1 MVLILSMFLV
11 GCGNEEQDMQ
21 CAAVCMAE
29 QSYTYTTE
37 LERYLFE
44 ASVSGFTQTETI
56 SFEYTGTEEEVYGES
71 SGVIINPKSTGFYA
85 TVEYELSIENITIN
99 GQVVELEQTDLREK
113 QECGGTCEAKSFSV
127 STDEISSL
135 E

>member
-1 MVLILSMFLV
+1 MMLALSTLLV
-11 GCGNEEQDMQ
+11 GCGNPEQDML

-37 LERYLFE
+37 LENYLLE
-44 ASVSGFTQTETI
+44 ASVSSFTQTETI

-71 SGVIINPKSTGFYA
+71 SGVMMNLKSTGFVA

-99 GQVVELEQTDLREK
+99 GQVVDIEQTDYREK
-113 QECGGTCEAKSFSV
+113 QECGGTCDTKSFSV
-127 STDEISSL
+127 STDDVSSSQ
-135 E
+135 

>member
-1 MVLILSMFLV
+1 MILMGLFLV
-11 GCGNEEQDMQ
+11 GCGNQEQDMQ
-21 CAAVCMAE
+21 CSAICMAE

-37 LERYLFE
+37 LESYTLE
-44 ASVSGFTQTETI
+44 ASISSFTQTESI

-85 TVEYELSIENITIN
+85 TAEYELNIENITIN
-99 GQVVELEQTDLREK
+99 GLLVDIEQTDQYEK
-113 QECGGTCEAKSFSV
+113 QECGGTCDAKVFSIF
-127 STDEISSL
+127 TDEIPFS